1 MGGRHHWWGV
11 RYRTTG
17 RPFTINRGV
26 CSCARV
32 FVLCCIC
39 VVCLCRVF
47 VSRLFVCLFVLCC
60 VFCVFCVFCV
70 LFVVPQSCGILCCW
84 LFFCHIKSPISRV
97 RASRVF
103 WPYSDY
109 GQPAPY
115 SIIPQSCG
123 ILCCWLF
130 FCHIKS
136 PISRVRAS
144 RVFWPYSD
152 YGQPAPYSIIP
163 QSCGILCCWFF
174 LPYQT
179 PYLAEYGPSCVVGR

>member
-47 VSRLFVCLFVLCC
+47 VSRLFVCLFVLC
-60 VFCVFCVFCV
+60 VLCV
-70 LFVVPQSCGILCCW
+70 LCVVCSSAELRNFVLLVVFLPYQIPYLSSTGLSRVLALLGLRPARPYSIIPQSCGILCCW
-84 LFFCHIKSPISRV
+84 FFCHIKSPISRV
-97 RASRVF
+97 RASRM
-103 WPYSDY
+103 
-109 GQPAPY
+109 
-115 SIIPQSCG
+115 
-123 ILCCWLF
+123 
-130 FCHIKS
+130 
-136 PISRVRAS
+136 
-144 RVFWPYSD
+144 FWPYSD

>member
-1 MGGRHHWWGV
+1 MMGGRHHWWGV
-11 RYRTTG
+11 RYHTTG

-39 VVCLCRVF
+39 VVF
-47 VSRLFVCLFVLCC
+47 VSCVCVTFVCLFG
-60 VFCVFCVFCV
+60 CV
-70 LFVVPQSCGILCCW
+70 LPYQIPYLSSTGL
-84 LFFCHIKSPISRV
+84 SRV
-97 RASRVF
+97 LALLGLR
-103 WPYSDY
+103 
-109 GQPAPY
+109 PARPY

-123 ILCCWLF
+123 ILCCWF
-130 FCHIKS
+130 FCHIKP
-136 PISRVRAS
+136 PISPSTGLSHVLALLGLRPAS
-144 RVFWPYSD
+144 
-152 YGQPAPYSIIP
+152 PYSIIP

>member
-47 VSRLFVCLFVLCC
+47 VSRLFVCLFVLC
-60 VFCVFCVFCV
+60 VLCV
-70 LFVVPQSCGILCCW
+70 LCVVCSSAELRNFVLLVVFLPYQIPYLSSTGL
-84 LFFCHIKSPISRV
+84 SRV
-97 RASRVF
+97 LVLLA
-103 WPYSDY
+103 DY
-109 GQPAPY
+109 GQPASP
-115 SIIPQSCG
+115 P
-123 ILCCWLF
+123 LF
-130 FCHIKS
+130 NSSAELRNF
-136 PISRVRAS
+136 
-144 RVFWPYSD
+144 VF
-152 YGQPAPYSIIP
+152 G
-163 QSCGILCCWFF
+163 CF

-179 PYLAEYGPSCVVGR
+179 PYLSSTGPLAWWDLLISKILPPNIEYGPLACFGPTRTTACQPPIQ